1 MKKIIYIILAL
12 SLVTFSC
19 KNRKEQKRQKV
30 QVTDKAETPVAT
42 ENPAMTEEAPASVT
56 MLEEDDFGSL
66 VLIFIS
72 TLVQKWVHYYV
83 VVSSYNQSLFCI
95 NLVQ

>member
-42 ENPAMTEEAPASVT
+42 ENPAMTEEAPASN
-56 MLEEDDFGSL
+56 D
-66 VLIFIS
+66 
-72 TLVQKWVHYYV
+72 K
-83 VVSSYNQSLFCI
+83 
-95 NLVQ
+95 